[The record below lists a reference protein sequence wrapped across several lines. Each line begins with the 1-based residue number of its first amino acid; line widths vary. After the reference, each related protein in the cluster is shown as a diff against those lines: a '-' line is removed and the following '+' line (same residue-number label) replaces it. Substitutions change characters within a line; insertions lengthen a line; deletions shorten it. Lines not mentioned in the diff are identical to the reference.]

1 MSFTW
6 HDIWR
11 LVKRWWWLVILSV
24 TVAATSSYRASQSV
38 TPLYST
44 KATLMI
50 GRVMQ
55 DPNPS
60 QADFAT
66 GQQLAMTYAQMVR
79 RQPVLQGAIDNL
91 GLQMNWGALAGRVN
105 AWNVPRTQL
114 LEISVVDSNPQRAAA
129 LADAIAEQLILL
141 SPATPSGISEANQ
154 AFSRQQLDD
163 LRDKIED
170 AEKEVVRLTEELDAA
185 VSALQI
191 QDFQGQIR
199 LVETKI
205 SGWQS
210 TYSQLL
216 TSLQGGEINVLTIV
230 DDASLPRNPISPN
243 VTMNVLLAVAIGLAL
258 AVGAVLLIEFVDDT
272 LRIDDPNTES
282 VMGLPLLGSVPR
294 IAGGRCDPR
303 SSEMEM
309 IRQLRTKILLS
320 SPSGRLKSLLVTSPQ
335 PQDGKTVVSSN
346 LGVAMAGGG
355 TRAVLVDAD
364 LRSPV
369 LHEWFDQPN
378 LAGLVDLLEADA
390 THWQQLLPQLLR
402 DTHVP
407 GLKLLSAG
415 HMPLDPS
422 ILLASPNMAALLEL
436 LSEQFDTVILDSPP
450 MLAAADA
457 TILAMLA
464 EGTLLVAS
472 PERTGRRALR
482 HAGESLR
489 SRENVQLVGIALNR
503 TSLGRYAYPYYRPGA
518 VEKPSLF
525 RRIPMIGRPKDPD
538 LISVAEASGM
548 LGVREDT
555 VKRWC
560 QEGRLP
566 AVKKG
571 FRWWVRQDELLDA
584 RLDQLMTT
592 NDLEQ
597 ETPGGSDGRPISER
611 TSRATTSATSKHSK
625 QGPRG

>member
-114 LEISVVDSNPQRAAA
+114 LEISVVDSNPQRAKA
-129 LADAIAEQLILL
+129 LADAIAEQLILS
-141 SPATPSGISEANQ
+141 SPANPSGISQDDQ

-163 LRDKIED
+163 LKGKIED
-170 AEKEVVRLTEELDAA
+170 AEEEAGLLTEELDAA
-185 VSALQI
+185 ISARQI
-191 QDFQGQIR
+191 QDLQNQIQV
-199 LVETKI
+199 LEIKI

-216 TSLQGGEINVLTIV
+216 TSLQGGEVNVLTIFEE
-230 DDASLPRNPISPN
+230 ASLPRYPISPN
-243 VTMNVLLAVAIGLAL
+243 VRMNVLLAVAIGLAL
-258 AVGAVLLIEFVDDT
+258 AAGAVLLIEFADDT
-272 LRIDDPNTES
+272 LRISDPNTES

-294 IAGGRCDPR
+294 IPGGRCDPR
-303 SSEMEM
+303 SPEMEM
-309 IRQLRTKILLS
+309 IRQLRTNVLLS

-335 PQDGKTVVSSN
+335 PQDGKSVIASN

-355 TRAVLVDAD
+355 ARVVLVDAD
-364 LRSPV
+364 LRSPT

-378 LAGLVDLLEADA
+378 LAGLTDLLEAD
-390 THWQQLLPQLLR
+390 TEHCEQLLPQMLR
-402 DTHVP
+402 DTRVP
-407 GLKLLSAG
+407 GLKLISAG
-415 HMPLDPS
+415 HLPLDPS
-422 ILLASPNMAALLEL
+422 ILLASRKMAALLEL
-436 LSEQFDTVILDSPP
+436 LSEQFDQVILDSPP
-450 MLAAADA
+450 MLAAPDA

-472 PERTGRRALR
+472 PERTSRRAMR
-482 HAGESLR
+482 QTRESLR
-489 SRENVQLVGIALNR
+489 SREEIRLIGIGLNR

-518 VEKPSLF
+518 ASERRLSH
-525 RRIPMIGRPKDPD
+525 RIPVIGRPKDPD
-538 LISVAEASGM
+538 LISVAEASAI
-548 LGVREDT
+548 LGVRQDT

-560 QEGRLP
+560 KEGRLP
-566 AVKKG
+566 AVKQG
-571 FRWWVRQDELLDA
+571 FRWWVRQDELLGTQ
-584 RLDQLMTT
+584 LDPLMTIS
-592 NDLEQ
+592 DSEL

-611 TSRATTSATSKHSK
+611 PARAPTSSTSTRPKV
-625 QGPRG
+625 GPRG